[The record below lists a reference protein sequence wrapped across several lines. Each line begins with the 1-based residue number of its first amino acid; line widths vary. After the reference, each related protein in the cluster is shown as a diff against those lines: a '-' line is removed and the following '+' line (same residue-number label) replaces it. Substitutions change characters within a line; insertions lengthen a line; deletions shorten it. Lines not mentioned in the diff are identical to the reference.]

1 MYHMPAE
8 HSLLLPTTFVS
19 LLHLKAGGEKN
30 CIKSQLALLDFY
42 CFHKLISS
50 NWIVLQL
57 PK

>member
-1 MYHMPAE
+1 MPAE
-8 HSLLLPTTFVS
+8 HSLLLPRTFVS

-50 NWIVLQL
+50 NCIVLQL